1 MNLSKIGFFELAGM
15 RMDYLA
21 QRQKLIAENVVN
33 ANTPD
38 YLARDLKS
46 FDSVMEGVRPVDT
59 ARTVALHLASTR
71 PVAAFREAG
80 KAGLWESTPSG
91 NAVSLEQEM
100 IKGSE
105 TRDAFALTT
114 SLFQR
119 NVQMLRMAWRNG

>member
-1 MNLSKIGFFELAGM
+1 MDLGKIGFFQLAGT

-21 QRQKLIAENVVN
+21 QRQKLVAENVVN

-38 YLARDLKS
+38 YQARDLKS
-46 FDSVMEGVRPVDT
+46 FDSVMEGIRPVET
-59 ARTVALHLASTR
+59 ARTDGLHLAGSRST
-71 PVAAFREAG
+71 AGFREAG
-80 KAGLWESTPSG
+80 KAGLWETTPSG
-91 NAVSLEQEM
+91 NAVSLDQEM

>member
-1 MNLSKIGFFELAGM
+1 MDLSKIGLFQLAGT
-15 RMDYLA
+15 RLDYLA
-21 QRQKLIAENVVN
+21 QRQKLIAETVVN

-38 YLARDLKS
+38 YQARDLKS
-46 FDSVMEGVRPVDT
+46 FDSVMEGIRPVET
-59 ARTVALHLASTR
+59 ARTSGLHLVGSR
-71 PVAAFREAG
+71 AATPYREEG

-91 NAVSLEQEM
+91 NAVSLDQEM